1 MQLTKDFQQILI
13 DFFTKYDEKNLKTVP
28 DIIKHFRQ
36 NKQQVIL
43 HLCNKYNVDI
53 NTLDGVD
60 MTGEPQKPAAEVP
73 IVEAGGKGE
82 TPVAETEEGG
92 PAEGA
97 TAGEEAPKKK
107 SKVVMIIIIVVVGLG
122 VLGGGSYFAYD
133 KLVGDGSADTEE
145 VAPEE
150 VAAEPV
156 AEPEPEPEP
165 EPAPEPEV
173 VDTTTSDT
181 KATDGTE
188 TDAEDGDEPE

>member
-28 DIIKHFRQ
+28 DIMKRFRQ

-60 MTGEPQKPAAEVP
+60 MTGEPQKPAAAVP

-82 TPVAETEEGG
+82 TPVAETEEGAA
-92 PAEGA
+92 AEGA

-107 SKVVMIIIIVVVGLG
+107 SKVVMIIIIVIVGLA
-122 VLGGGSYFAYD
+122 VLGGGGYFAYD
-133 KLVGDGSADTEE
+133 KFVGDGSADNEE
-145 VAPEE
+145 VAQEE
-150 VAAEPV
+150 AAAEPV
-156 AEPEPEPEP
+156 AEPEPAPEP
-165 EPAPEPEV
+165 EPA
-173 VDTTTSDT
+173 
-181 KATDGTE
+181 
-188 TDAEDGDEPE
+188 

>member
-28 DIIKHFRQ
+28 DIMKRFRQ

-60 MTGEPQKPAAEVP
+60 MTGEPQKPAAAVP
-73 IVEAGGKGE
+73 IEAAGGKGE
-82 TPVAETEEGG
+82 TPVAETEEGAA
-92 PAEGA
+92 AEGA

-107 SKVVMIIIIVVVGLG
+107 SKVVMIIIVVVGLG
-122 VLGGGSYFAYD
+122 VLGSGGYFAYD

-145 VAPEE
+145 VTPEE

-165 EPAPEPEV
+165 APEPEV
-173 VDTTTSDT
+173 VDTTASDT
-181 KATDGTE
+181 TATDTTE
-188 TDAEDGDEPE
+188 ADAGDGEGGDAPE